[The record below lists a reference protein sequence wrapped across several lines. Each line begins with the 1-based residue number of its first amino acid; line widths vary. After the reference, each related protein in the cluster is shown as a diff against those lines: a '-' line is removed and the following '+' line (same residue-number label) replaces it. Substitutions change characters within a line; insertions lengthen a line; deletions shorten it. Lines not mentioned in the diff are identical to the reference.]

1 MFNKRNFSE
10 KFGEDVKSLIAMYE
24 ASQLSIEGEDDLDD
38 IGHLSSELLHGWL
51 SSHQNH
57 SDALYV
63 TNTLRYP
70 LHYGLSRL
78 MEKSIFL
85 SYLKA
90 TNEWTCLEELAK
102 INSSIV
108 RFMNQNEII
117 EVSKSVSY
125 LKCYFSYLTVMIA
138 DVRLYIIDGGKTLKW
153 LRSQNLLIINH

>member
-1 MFNKRNFSE
+1 MF
-10 KFGEDVKSLIAMYE
+10 E

-38 IGHLSSELLHGWL
+38 IGRLSSELLHGWL
-51 SSHQNH
+51 SSHKNH

-63 TNTLRYP
+63 ANTLRYP

-85 SYLKA
+85 SDLKA

-117 EVSKSVSY
+117 EVSKSVS
-125 LKCYFSYLTVMIA
+125 
-138 DVRLYIIDGGKTLKW
+138 
-153 LRSQNLLIINH
+153 